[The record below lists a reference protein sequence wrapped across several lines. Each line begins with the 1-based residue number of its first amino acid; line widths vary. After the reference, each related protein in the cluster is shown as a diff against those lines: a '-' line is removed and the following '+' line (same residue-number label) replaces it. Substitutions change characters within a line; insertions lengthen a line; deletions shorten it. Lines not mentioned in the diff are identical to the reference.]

1 MINFVLPYLN
11 NYPMNTSRAL
21 SFLLIII
28 GGVIAIYAQAGADQ
42 NEYLLIG
49 GIMVLMLG
57 VYRISRNIP
66 SKNDDGPSSDK
77 NEKL

>member
-1 MINFVLPYLN
+1 
-11 NYPMNTSRAL
+11 MNTSRAL

-57 VYRISRNIP
+57 VHRISRNIP